1 MNDGT
6 VALDILK
13 ERLGSGDEETRRAAV
28 APLAGYRF
36 DDVKEL
42 LYSAMGDDSWRIR
55 KEALDVLVGFDLD
68 EQVMEEL
75 VGLLRASDN
84 AGLRNSACEALER
97 LGESCLPVV
106 SSHIS
111 DEDPDVRK
119 FVIDILGNIGNPVS
133 APLLVAALDDPD
145 SNVSIAAAENL
156 GRIGDESVVAD
167 LLKALDRNDVQR
179 CYTVLE
185 ALGKIGR
192 QVPLDLL
199 IPLYEE
205 TLLKKPVIDCIGAVG
220 DVKAIPLLVEGFREN
235 ARHLRTSAANA
246 LIKIRQALPE
256 NDATKRVDGF
266 LREMSGT
273 PFIDEL
279 IASLGMTDRNLS
291 EPIVKILGIIGDS
304 RAALVL
310 LEGCRNDRLR
320 GYCLDALRRIGL
332 PAVRALIDC
341 YASADDE
348 HRCYIIHVCGEL
360 RVAEGTGLVRNAM
373 HDPNHF
379 IRRIA
384 AVAAGRIGEVSV
396 VPDLGLLV
404 DDSELDVRTSA
415 VEALAGMA
423 GMPESISLVTK
434 IAARLASDPV
444 AEKRRD
450 SAKLYAALGD
460 TDKLAL
466 LIKDEN
472 AAVRKAAVYS
482 MAELK
487 SPSSVNH
494 LVMALVDEEPEVR
507 MSAAGALGALGGD
520 QAIKALLVA
529 IYDGNQWV
537 KCAALRSLGM
547 LRVSEAEA
555 SILEMVEQEEGLV
568 LISALKAIFEINS
581 EKALPLATTLLN
593 HYDKEVVKAALE
605 ILSHSGG
612 IWLEENCQRL
622 VSHESWD
629 IRSLFVR
636 VLVDHCGK
644 RAIPILREALKNEPD
659 DLVRKQIAD
668 LIGDLS

>member
-1 MNDGT
+1 MSDET

-13 ERLGSGDEETRRAAV
+13 ERLGSGDEESRRAAV
-28 APLAGYRF
+28 APLAGYRL
-36 DDVKEL
+36 DDVKDL
-42 LYSAMGDDSWRIR
+42 LYAAMGDDSWRIR
-55 KEALDVLVGFDLD
+55 KEALDVLVSFDLD

-111 DEDPDVRK
+111 DTDPDVRK
-119 FVIDILGNIGNPVS
+119 YVVDVLGTIGDPVS
-133 APLLVAALDDPD
+133 IPLLVGALDDPD
-145 SNVSIAAAENL
+145 FNVSIAAAENL
-156 GRIGDESVVAD
+156 GKIGDESVVDD
-167 LLKALDRNDVQR
+167 LVKALDRNNIQR

-192 QVPLDLL
+192 QVPLELL
-199 IPLYEE
+199 VPLYEE
-205 TLLKKPVIDCIGAVG
+205 VLLKKPVIDCIGAVG
-220 DVKAIPLLVEGFREN
+220 DIKAVPLLVAGFREN
-235 ARHLRTSAANA
+235 ARHLRSAAANA
-246 LIKIRQALPE
+246 LIKIRQSLPE
-256 NDATKRVDGF
+256 DISAERVDGF

-279 IASLGMTDRNLS
+279 IASLGLADRNLS

-332 PAVRALIDC
+332 PAVRALIDS

-360 RVAEGTGLVRNAM
+360 RVAESAGLIRNAM
-373 HDPNHF
+373 HDPNHV

-384 AVAAGRIGEVSV
+384 AIAAGSIGDVLL

-404 DDSELDVRTSA
+404 DDAELDVRTSA
-415 VEALAGMA
+415 VEALAVMA
-423 GMPESISLVTK
+423 GMPESASLVVE
-434 IAARLASDPV
+434 IASFLASDPV
-444 AEKRRD
+444 AEKRRN
-450 SAKLYAALGD
+450 SAKLYAALRD
-460 TDKLAL
+460 TDRLAL

-472 AAVRKAAVYS
+472 ATVRKAAVYS

-487 SPSSVNH
+487 SASSINH

-507 MSAAGALGALGGD
+507 MSAAGALGSLGGK

-529 IYDGNQWV
+529 MSDSNQWV

-547 LRVSEAEA
+547 LRVTEAETP
-555 SILEMVEQEEGLV
+555 ILAMVETEDGLV
-568 LISALKAIFEINS
+568 LIAALKALFEINS
-581 EKALPLATTLLN
+581 EKALQLAVTLLN
-593 HYDKEVVKAALE
+593 HDDKEVVKAALE
-605 ILSHSGG
+605 ILSHRDGS
-612 IWLEENCQRL
+612 WLEENCQRL
-622 VSHESWD
+622 LSHGSWD
-629 IRSLFVR
+629 IRSLFIR
-636 VLVDHCGK
+636 VLVDHLGK
-644 RAIPILREALKNEPD
+644 EAVPLLRKALKNESD

-668 LIGDLS
+668 FIGDLS